1 MSKVPIKIHEN
12 GFFLSTDEVN
22 TFNNATLYVPKG
34 TKVKYQ
40 EADVWKNFK
49 NIVEFEPSG
58 IDDIVADED
67 KQRKIYSISG
77 IRLKRPQKGLNI
89 INGKKVVVR

>member
-1 MSKVPIKIHEN
+1 MSKEPIRINEDV
-12 GFFLSTDEVN
+12 FFYSKDEVN

-67 KQRKIYSISG
+67 KQRKIFSISG

-89 INGKKVVVR
+89 INGKKVVAR